1 LQGTYQSSI
10 LNACFA
16 KLNYQPGK
24 HTHMSLSDVPYDV
37 VMEIVGAIEN
47 DGTYESPQ
55 LSDVWTLSLTSK
67 SIRQA
72 VLPHLFRSIDLKFPR
87 RSSLRSLP
95 NITLAP
101 LIKELL
107 LHSTDLGYPL
117 DTEWIPVI
125 LTFRNLTRLTLR
137 YLSLPSSMFSILP
150 SFRKLDSLMWDY
162 CEEDPEVQI
171 TGFASSPLK
180 ISELSMAIFHSSIL
194 PSLNSIPWE
203 TLSSL
208 TITRPHADLSQCK
221 ALKTLELEF
230 VPDWG
235 AFLNVIVELSELNTL
250 HVNDGDS
257 RYTLPLAIPF
267 LPKLTSLRCPIALLA
282 HFKFQGSPLLVFDII
297 CDDND
302 FDFDTIV
309 SLPPFDT
316 LLHLV
321 IPLVVFRHLGD
332 TSLKS
337 LYPNLQS
344 LAVDQPETP
353 LGTDFQCGAPLL
365 EEDVVS
371 LVSYA
376 HVLPPIHS
384 LVFSDTIGR
393 RSLFNLVHQHRLISE
408 QLSPAIPSL
417 RTFQLDKFT
426 KCTWTKGTVPAEGE
440 EESDER
446 KARVAWRPCIPR
458 TRFHSIQGFWKSRWD
473 FHDYDNC
480 FTQLLGLDTLL
491 PSESSPDGHDRR

>member
-1 LQGTYQSSI
+1 MPALRSSI
-10 LNACFA
+10 ISQANT
-16 KLNYQPGK
+16 P
-24 HTHMSLSDVPYDV
+24 MSLADVPYDV
-37 VMEIVGAIEN
+37 VMEIVAALEN

-72 VLPHLFRSIDLKFPR
+72 VLPHLFRSIDLEFPR

-101 LIKELL
+101 LIEDLL
-107 LHSTDLGYPL
+107 LHSTGMRHPL
-117 DTEWIPVI
+117 DMEWIPVI

-137 YLSLPSSMFSILP
+137 CLSLPSSMFSILP
-150 SFRKLDSLMWDY
+150 SFHKLNSLIWDY

-171 TGFASSPLK
+171 TGFASFPLE
-180 ISELSMAIFHSSIL
+180 ISELSMAIFDYTTL
-194 PSLNSIPWE
+194 PSLNSVRWE

-208 TITRPHADLSQCK
+208 TIPRPHADLSQCK

-230 VPDWG
+230 VPDWV
-235 AFLNVIVELSELNTL
+235 AFLNVIVELSELDTL
-250 HVNDGDS
+250 HVSDGDS
-257 RYTLPLAIPF
+257 RHTLPLAIPF
-267 LPKLTSLRCPIALLA
+267 LPKLTSLRCPIALLTD
-282 HFKFQGSPLLVFDII
+282 FKFQGSPLLVFDII
-297 CDDND
+297 CDDNY
-302 FDFDTIV
+302 FDFDTTV

-316 LLHLV
+316 LLHLI

-344 LAVDQPETP
+344 LVVDQPEMP
-353 LGTDFQCGAPLL
+353 FIIKFPFAAPLL
-365 EEDVVS
+365 LGVIL

-376 HVLPPIHS
+376 HALPPIDS
-384 LVFSDTIGR
+384 LLFSNTIGR

-408 QLSPAIPSL
+408 KLSPAIPSL
-417 RTFQLDKFT
+417 RTVQLDEFT
-426 KCTWTKGTVPAEGE
+426 KCTWTKETFPAEGE

-446 KARVAWRPCIPR
+446 EARVVWRPCIP
-458 TRFHSIQGFWKSRWD
+458 
-473 FHDYDNC
+473 
-480 FTQLLGLDTLL
+480 
-491 PSESSPDGHDRR
+491 